1 MHCLNLNNCWHRED
15 HKDANRR
22 GHTWTER
29 AVRPEDH
36 SGSSAET
43 LMDQTSLR
51 IWKGDRDLSTYEAAK
66 TLAGYEFQRVADVSL
81 CDGSFRISFVL
92 PVANSWVCSVY
103 AFVINNEIVRIGS
116 SKGLLR
122 DRMRSW
128 EKTVTASFNGQYK
141 PTPKEES
148 DLWRRELEQHG
159 HGAVWAR
166 EGTRF
171 PTPISS
177 VPISGYQDEESEL
190 IARHMPRL
198 NRGKHR

>member
-1 MHCLNLNNCWHRED
+1 MPEV
-15 HKDANRR
+15 RR
-22 GHTWTER
+22 
-29 AVRPEDH
+29 RP
-36 SGSSAET
+36 

-51 IWKGDRDLSTYEAAK
+51 IWKGDRDPSTYEAAK
-66 TLAGYEFQRVADVSL
+66 TLAGYGFQKVADVDLS
-81 CDGSFRISFVL
+81 DGSFRISFV
-92 PVANSWVCSVY
+92 VASASSWVCSVY
-103 AFVINNEIVRIGS
+103 AFVINDEIIRIGS

-148 DLWRRELEQHG
+148 NLWRRELEQHG

-171 PTPISS
+171 VTPISNA
-177 VPISGYQDEESEL
+177 PISGYQDEESEL